1 VLQGALLVDKPSGP
15 TSHDIVARVRRALG
29 VSRIGHTGT
38 LDPLATGLLVLLVG
52 NVTRLAQFLAADRKE
67 YLADIR
73 LGIATDT
80 YDAEG
85 LEPSRRSAAT
95 TDLPALDS
103 IAGALARFRGT
114 FDQLP
119 PPFSAKK
126 IAGRRAYEAARDR
139 KPVDL
144 RPVQVTVHD
153 LELVARTDDVVRLRV
168 LCSAGF
174 YVRSLAHDLGV
185 ALGCGAHLAGLRR
198 TRAGVF
204 TLEEATPLST
214 IEQEKAEAAA
224 RLVPSDALLGH
235 LPALR
240 LSEEGTRRAAHGN
253 LVGPG
258 HLTDGSANA
267 AATDRLRLLDPAG
280 RLVAVAERQ
289 VDGSL
294 HPVVVL
300 V

>member
-1 VLQGALLVDKPSGP
+1 LQGALLVDKPSGP
-15 TSHDIVARVRRALG
+15 TSHDIVARVRRVLG

-52 NVTRLAQFLAADRKE
+52 NVTRLAQFLAGDQKE
-67 YLADIR
+67 YLADVR

-85 LEPSRRSAAT
+85 LDPSRRSP
-95 TDLPALDS
+95 DGELPPLESIVSALD
-103 IAGALARFRGT
+103 RFRGT
-114 FDQLP
+114 FDQVP
-119 PPFSAKK
+119 PPYSAKK

-153 LELVARTDDVVRLRV
+153 LELVSRTDDVVRLRV

-185 ALGCGAHLAGLRR
+185 ALGCGAHLAALRR
-198 TRAGVF
+198 TRAGAFSVDQ
-204 TLEEATPLST
+204 ATALST
-214 IEQEKAEAAA
+214 IEADRVEAAA
-224 RLVPSDALLGH
+224 RLLPGETLLGH
-235 LPALR
+235 LPGLR
-240 LSEEGTRRAAHGN
+240 LSEEGARRAAHGN
-253 LVGPG
+253 LIDPA
-258 HLTDGSANA
+258 HLADASATVGSAH
-267 AATDRLRLLDPAG
+267 RLRLLDAGG

-289 VDGSL
+289 GNGSL

>member
-1 VLQGALLVDKPSGP
+1 LISGALLVDKPSGP

-52 NVTRLAQFLAADRKE
+52 NVTRLAQFLAGDLKE
-67 YLADIR
+67 YLADVR
-73 LGIATDT
+73 LGIATET

-85 LEPSRRSAAT
+85 LDLSHRSPGGE
-95 TDLPALDS
+95 LPALET
-103 IAGALARFRGT
+103 IAAALDRFRGT
-114 FDQLP
+114 FDQVP
-119 PPFSAKK
+119 PHFSAKK
-126 IAGRRAYEAARDR
+126 VAGRRAYEAARDR

-144 RPVQVTVHD
+144 RPVTVTVHD
-153 LELVARTDDVVRLRV
+153 LELVSRTDDVVRLRV

-198 TRAGVF
+198 TKAGVF
-204 TLEEATPLST
+204 SVEQATALAT
-214 IEQEKAEAAA
+214 IEHEGAEVAA
-224 RLVPSDALLGH
+224 RLLPSETLLAH
-235 LPALR
+235 LPGLR
-240 LSEEGTRRAAHGN
+240 LSEDGARRAAHGN
-253 LVGPG
+253 LIGPA
-258 HLTDGSANA
+258 HLTEVSGTADGAE
-267 AATDRLRLLDPAG
+267 RLRLLDPGG

-289 VDGSL
+289 GDGSL

>member
-1 VLQGALLVDKPSGP
+1 LQGALLVDKPSGP
-15 TSHDIVARVRRALG
+15 TSHDIVARVRRVLG

-52 NVTRLAQFLAADRKE
+52 NATRLAQFLAGDRKE
-67 YLADIR
+67 YLADVR
-73 LGIATDT
+73 LGITTDT

-85 LEPSRRSAAT
+85 LDPSNRSSARELP
-95 TDLPALDS
+95 DLESIGAALD
-103 IAGALARFRGT
+103 RFRGT
-114 FDQLP
+114 FDQVP

-144 RPVQVTVHD
+144 RPVEVTVHD
-153 LELVARTDDVVRLRV
+153 LELVAQMDDVVRLRV

-198 TRAGVF
+198 TKAGAFSVEQATALA
-204 TLEEATPLST
+204 TLEQERVEAGR
-214 IEQEKAEAAA
+214 
-224 RLVPSDALLGH
+224 RLVPGETILGH
-235 LPALR
+235 LPGLR
-240 LSEEGTRRAAHGN
+240 LSEDGVRRAAHGN
-253 LVGPG
+253 PIRPA
-258 HLTDGSANA
+258 HLIDVSGDIGGA
-267 AATDRLRLLDPAG
+267 DRLRLLDPG
-280 RLVAVAERQ
+280 GHLVAVAERQ
-289 VDGSL
+289 GDGSL

>member
-1 VLQGALLVDKPSGP
+1 LQGALLVDKPSGP
-15 TSHDIVARVRRALG
+15 TSHDVVARARRALG

-52 NVTRLAQFLAADRKE
+52 NVTRLAQFLAGDLKE
-67 YLADIR
+67 YLADVR
-73 LGIATDT
+73 LGVATDT

-85 LEPSRRSAAT
+85 LDPSRRSPA
-95 TDLPALDS
+95 DVPALDS
-103 IAGALARFRGT
+103 IAGALVRFRGT

-126 IAGRRAYEAARDR
+126 IAGQRAYKAARDR
-139 KPVDL
+139 QPVDL

-153 LELVARTDDVVRLRV
+153 LELVSQIDDVVRLRV

-198 TRAGVF
+198 IRTGAFSVDQ
-204 TLEEATPLST
+204 ATVLST
-214 IEQEKAEAAA
+214 IEQERAEAAA
-224 RLVPSDALLGH
+224 RLVPSDVLLGH

-240 LSEEGTRRAAHGN
+240 LSEEGTRRATHGN
-253 LVGPG
+253 LVGPA
-258 HLTDGSANA
+258 HVTDASANVGTA
-267 AATDRLRLLDPAG
+267 DRLRLLDPSG
-280 RLVAVAERQ
+280 HLVAIAERLG
-289 VDGSL
+289 DGSL

>member
-1 VLQGALLVDKPSGP
+1 LQGALLVDKPSGP
-15 TSHDIVARVRRALG
+15 TSHDVVARVRRALG

-52 NVTRLAQFLAADRKE
+52 NVTRLAQFLAGDLKE
-67 YLADIR
+67 YLADVR
-73 LGIATDT
+73 LGVATDT

-85 LEPSRRSAAT
+85 LDPSRRSPA
-95 TDLPALDS
+95 DVPALDS
-103 IAGALARFRGT
+103 IAGALVRFRGT

-126 IAGRRAYEAARDR
+126 IAGQRAYKAARDR
-139 KPVDL
+139 QPVDL
-144 RPVQVTVHD
+144 RPVQVTVHN
-153 LELVARTDDVVRLRV
+153 LELVSQIDDVVRLRV

-198 TRAGVF
+198 IRAGAFSVDQ
-204 TLEEATPLST
+204 ATVLST
-214 IEQEKAEAAA
+214 IEQERAEAAA
-224 RLVPSDALLGH
+224 RLVPSDVLLGH

-240 LSEEGTRRAAHGN
+240 LSEEGTRRATHGN
-253 LVGPG
+253 LVGPA
-258 HLTDGSANA
+258 HVTDASANVGTA
-267 AATDRLRLLDPAG
+267 DRLRLLDPSG
-280 RLVAVAERQ
+280 HLVAIAERLG
-289 VDGSL
+289 DGSL

>member
-1 VLQGALLVDKPSGP
+1 LQGALLVDKPSGP
-15 TSHDIVARVRRALG
+15 TSHDVVARVRRALG

-52 NVTRLAQFLAADRKE
+52 NVTRLAQFLAGDLKE
-67 YLADIR
+67 YLADVR
-73 LGIATDT
+73 LGVATDT

-85 LEPSRRSAAT
+85 LDPSRRSPA
-95 TDLPALDS
+95 DVPALDS
-103 IAGALARFRGT
+103 IAGALVRFRGT

-126 IAGRRAYEAARDR
+126 IAGQRAYKAARDR
-139 KPVDL
+139 QPVDL

-153 LELVARTDDVVRLRV
+153 LELVSQIDDVVRLRV

-198 TRAGVF
+198 IRAGAFSVDQ
-204 TLEEATPLST
+204 ATVLST
-214 IEQEKAEAAA
+214 IEQERAEAAA
-224 RLVPSDALLGH
+224 RLVPSDVLLGH

-240 LSEEGTRRAAHGN
+240 LSEEGTRRATHGN
-253 LVGPG
+253 LVGPA
-258 HLTDGSANA
+258 HVTDASANVGTA
-267 AATDRLRLLDPAG
+267 DRLRLLDPSG
-280 RLVAVAERQ
+280 HLVAIAERLG
-289 VDGSL
+289 DGSL